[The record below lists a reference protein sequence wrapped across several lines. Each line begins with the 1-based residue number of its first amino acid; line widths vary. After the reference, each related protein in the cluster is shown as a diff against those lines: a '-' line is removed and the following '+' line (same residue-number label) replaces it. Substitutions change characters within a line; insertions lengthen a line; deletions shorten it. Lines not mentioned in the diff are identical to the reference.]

1 MTEYTNFRQ
10 RLDAVLRTM
19 DVRQVQQF
27 LIDEKQWNANALPLD
42 PEFSM
47 YMMIAGSSA
56 LRNLHEQ
63 ARSWLVSHG
72 HEAEAQAV
80 LGRGKKQE
88 ARTGKGDQ
96 HSHRNAKSGSSGSRS
111 RDQKRKSPPQRRG
124 GPH

>member
-19 DVRQVQQF
+19 DVQQVQQF
-27 LIDEKQWNANALPLD
+27 LIDKKQWNVHALPAD

-56 LRNLHEQ
+56 LNDLHEQ
-63 ARSWLVSHG
+63 AYIWLVSHG

-96 HSHRNAKSGSSGSRS
+96 RSHRNAKSGSSGSHS

>member
-10 RLDAVLRTM
+10 RLDTVLRTM
-19 DVRQVQQF
+19 NVQQVQQF
-27 LIDEKQWNANALPLD
+27 LIEEKQWNANALPLD

-80 LGRGKKQE
+80 LGKGKQE

-96 HSHRNAKSGSSGSRS
+96 RSHHNAKSGSSGSRS
-111 RDQKRKSPPQRRG
+111 RDQKRKNPPQRRG